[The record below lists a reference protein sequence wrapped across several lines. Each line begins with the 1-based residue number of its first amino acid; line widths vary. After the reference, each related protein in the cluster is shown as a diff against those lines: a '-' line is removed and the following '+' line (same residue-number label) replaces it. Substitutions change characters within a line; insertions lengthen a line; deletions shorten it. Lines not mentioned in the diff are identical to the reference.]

1 MPGNYKLTL
10 ENDSEFKI
18 DGEISVNLTP
28 CVNTIERLNI
38 ALSFRQ
44 VNQFNLELNQ
54 FMFFGLTSK
63 SIESGYWFIFYIYL
77 MKGAEKKSEPLEA
90 NCTIVNPVIV
100 DTSGIMQAAF
110 ECKFEPLEQIDYE
123 SIEIGSSDYV
133 AGLPANKTLLNPHL
147 VDEAIGQGLLPNI
160 TEGTEAIE
168 IVEEPKVNFDSIDTG
183 KFELIIT
190 SLNIGENL
198 KGEQFN
204 LSPAYPSWIV
214 IIFTIGDVVDSKV
227 TIQGE
232 IKGKIE
238 NEPLI
243 FEQTVITVNGTEL
256 FVLPAFETEEI
267 STNGIPS
274 EDEDE
279 SSDTSEGK
287 VGESSDATDETSNEI
302 RDEIIILFRQVN
314 TFDLENHKFMFFGL
328 TSHTLLLGFY
338 FEFDIYFINGELKL
352 PTKGKAK
359 CNIGS
364 IIIEITNP
372 IMPVY
377 FNCYFD
383 KPTDSDITSI
393 EIISSE
399 KISGIPE
406 AKNLLNPKLVDEN
419 KDIEKIDEDSP
430 APILVEKPNID
441 TSLIQQGILML
452 TFNFEGTMDNF
463 EGKEFTITLENEI
476 ILIFIIEKI
485 EGTQMIIKCKIDG
498 KIENEPLKIEET
510 LVIVNGTELF
520 VLPEFETGVISTEGF
535 KPSSD
540 EIEGESSDATDETSN
555 EIRDEIIILFRQVNT
570 FDLENHKFMFFG
582 LTSHTLLLGFYFE
595 FDIYF
600 INGELKLPTKGKAK
614 CNIGSIIIEITNPI
628 MPVYFNCYFDKPTDS
643 DITSIEIISSE
654 KISGIPEAKN
664 LLNPKLVDENKDIE
678 KIDEDSPAPIL
689 VEKPNIDTSLIQQ
702 GILMLTFNFEGTM
715 DNFEGKEFTITLEN
729 EIILIFIIEKIEGT
743 QMIIKCK
750 IDGKIENEPLKI
762 EETLVIVN
770 GTELFVLPE
779 FETGVISTEGFKPS
793 SDEIEGESSDTTN
806 GKEGESSDTTN
817 EKEGESSDTT
827 DKKLPSEV
835 PTTIPTPGNESE
847 PITIDDAEEKSKI
860 FISFRQLNGFK
871 FNEGKISFNFFA
883 LTTQSLT
890 IDLKIILFVNLVGK
904 NGMDEN
910 AIDITCSLTSAVS
923 IGNEGESKQAIF
935 ICERSGLDIN
945 EEYSSLR
952 LNSSE
957 DIAGIPED
965 DEILLNPALT
975 DEAIKNGEMKDA
987 KNSKVPPTFIL
998 NTIETQNCANDGKFI
1013 IKGNISDN
1021 SEIPSTK
1028 FTLPLTYPEGTS
1040 ITCTFDNNSLEC
1052 VADSKINDIVIEQA
1066 IVTNGLDEIF
1076 IIKNITFKGMNCG
1089 NGLLKKAEDKINVGI
1104 SFRQVSHIRKVN
1116 NGFTFFFAA
1125 FVNSPIQAN
1134 YQIIMN
1140 TIIMV
1145 GEEKVDKEATCILKE
1160 SVQNSGDQGDFE
1172 CTVTLSEGEDVPL
1185 ENLTISN
1192 NNNNIGGCADLSKEE
1207 SSPKA
1212 TDNAILEASTAGSDL
1227 AIVIDYYLAE
1237 NKKRKPPSFTLTGF
1251 KNLDK
1256 CHTKGKFKIQGKFSE
1271 KIEEE
1276 MTFDLPF
1283 SFPSS
1288 KVKCTVESANK
1299 DEDVEFTCKM
1309 QKYKRFFTFDKFV
1322 LEPKI
1327 IKKKRMEMLYI
1338 VKTNKQLEKEITCEN
1353 FNEIKKIRAKAR
1365 KHAHFS
1371 FLQIGRPMNPA
1382 NLFFMALTKKSAEIK
1397 FEKLIKFSVTI
1408 MYSRSRRLR
1417 SLDSLILDEKDI
1429 ELNCAMSEDLC
1440 TEKSCSLD
1448 CGSDDFKGTP
1458 AKLEFNDDSIAGAPD
1473 EVPVEQNPK
1482 PDYSKIQELKA
1493 LDDLPVIEI
1502 TNVTSNNCSLNG
1514 SYQITA
1520 TTAHKL
1526 NFTEKD
1532 NITIPFSYPDSSGLC
1547 IVKSKDDKN
1556 LEINCHNKEE
1566 FSVTEIIVPTQTIYD
1581 KDGTTPLLKTEKDYT
1596 GGSLSCAISDL
1607 SIPVLSPNGT
1617 NDTKDTDDTDG
1628 SDETDSTSRN
1638 KGFFRYKSKEK
1649 GLTGGAIAGIV
1660 VSCVVVVGI
1669 VLALMYCFKS
1679 GKFSQS
1685 QVTPPHQHYESNTA
1699 YDLKTSKI

>member
-1 MPGNYKLTL
+1 M
-10 ENDSEFKI
+10 
-18 DGEISVNLTP
+18 
-28 CVNTIERLNI
+28 
-38 ALSFRQ
+38 
-44 VNQFNLELNQ
+44 
-54 FMFFGLTSK
+54 
-63 SIESGYWFIFYIYL
+63 
-77 MKGAEKKSEPLEA
+77 
-90 NCTIVNPVIV
+90 
-100 DTSGIMQAAF
+100 
-110 ECKFEPLEQIDYE
+110 
-123 SIEIGSSDYV
+123 
-133 AGLPANKTLLNPHL
+133 
-147 VDEAIGQGLLPNI
+147 
-160 TEGTEAIE
+160 
-168 IVEEPKVNFDSIDTG
+168 
-183 KFELIIT
+183 
-190 SLNIGENL
+190 
-198 KGEQFN
+198 
-204 LSPAYPSWIV
+204 
-214 IIFTIGDVVDSKV
+214 
-227 TIQGE
+227 
-232 IKGKIE
+232 
-238 NEPLI
+238 
-243 FEQTVITVNGTEL
+243 
-256 FVLPAFETEEI
+256 
-267 STNGIPS
+267 
-274 EDEDE
+274 
-279 SSDTSEGK
+279 
-287 VGESSDATDETSNEI
+287 
-302 RDEIIILFRQVN
+302 
-314 TFDLENHKFMFFGL
+314 
-328 TSHTLLLGFY
+328 
-338 FEFDIYFINGELKL
+338 
-352 PTKGKAK
+352 
-359 CNIGS
+359 
-364 IIIEITNP
+364 
-372 IMPVY
+372 
-377 FNCYFD
+377 
-383 KPTDSDITSI
+383 
-393 EIISSE
+393 
-399 KISGIPE
+399 
-406 AKNLLNPKLVDEN
+406 
-419 KDIEKIDEDSP
+419 
-430 APILVEKPNID
+430 
-441 TSLIQQGILML
+441 
-452 TFNFEGTMDNF
+452 
-463 EGKEFTITLENEI
+463 
-476 ILIFIIEKI
+476 
-485 EGTQMIIKCKIDG
+485 
-498 KIENEPLKIEET
+498 
-510 LVIVNGTELF
+510 
-520 VLPEFETGVISTEGF
+520 
-535 KPSSD
+535 
-540 EIEGESSDATDETSN
+540 
-555 EIRDEIIILFRQVNT
+555 
-570 FDLENHKFMFFG
+570 
-582 LTSHTLLLGFYFE
+582 
-595 FDIYF
+595 
-600 INGELKLPTKGKAK
+600 
-614 CNIGSIIIEITNPI
+614 
-628 MPVYFNCYFDKPTDS
+628 
-643 DITSIEIISSE
+643 
-654 KISGIPEAKN
+654 
-664 LLNPKLVDENKDIE
+664 
-678 KIDEDSPAPIL
+678 
-689 VEKPNIDTSLIQQ
+689 
-702 GILMLTFNFEGTM
+702 
-715 DNFEGKEFTITLEN
+715 
-729 EIILIFIIEKIEGT
+729 
-743 QMIIKCK
+743 
-750 IDGKIENEPLKI
+750 
-762 EETLVIVN
+762 
-770 GTELFVLPE
+770 
-779 FETGVISTEGFKPS
+779 
-793 SDEIEGESSDTTN
+793 
-806 GKEGESSDTTN
+806 
-817 EKEGESSDTT
+817 
-827 DKKLPSEV
+827 PSEV
-835 PTTIPTPGNESE
+835 PPTIPTPGNESE
-847 PITIDDAEEKSKI
+847 PITIDEAEEISKI

-890 IDLKIILFVNLVGK
+890 IDVKIILFVNLVGK

-910 AIDITCSLTSAVS
+910 ATDITCSLTSPVA
-923 IGNEGESKQAIF
+923 IDNEGESKQAIF

-945 EEYSSLR
+945 GEYSSLR

-975 DEAIKNGEMKDA
+975 DEAIKNKEMKDA

-1160 SVQNSGDQGDFE
+1160 SIQNSGDQGDFE
-1172 CTVTLSEGEDVPL
+1172 CTVTLSKGEDVPL

-1192 NNNNIGGCADLSKEE
+1192 NNDNIGGCADLSKEE

-1338 VKTNKQLEKEITCEN
+1338 VKTNKQLEKEYICEN

-1371 FLQIGRPMNPA
+1371 FLQIGRPINPA

-1429 ELNCAMSEDLC
+1429 GLNCAMSEDLC

-1493 LDDLPVIEI
+1493 FDGLPVIEI
-1502 TNVTSNNCSLNG
+1502 TDVTSNNCSLNG
-1514 SYQITA
+1514 SYKITA
-1520 TTAHKL
+1520 TTDHKL

-1547 IVKSKDDKN
+1547 IIKIKDSKN

-1566 FSVTEIIVPTQTIYD
+1566 FSATEIIIPSQTIYD

-1607 SIPVLSPNGT
+1607 SIPVLPSNGT
-1617 NDTKDTDDTDG
+1617 SG
-1628 SDETDSTSRN
+1628 TSG
-1638 KGFFRYKSKEK
+1638 KGYYRKNSKEK
-1649 GLTGGAIAGIV
+1649 GLTGGAIAGIIIG
-1660 VSCVVVVGI
+1660 CLVVVGI
-1669 VLALMYCFKS
+1669 VAALIFCMKKGTFSKS
-1679 GKFSQS
+1679 KLTTSHG
-1685 QVTPPHQHYESNTA
+1685 PYESNANIELSTNKKLNPIA
-1699 YDLKTSKI
+1699 I